1 MIDMKR
7 TGSVFSLG
15 SEFDDFLLAP
25 ICDDN
30 NGMQLTVLSA
40 LARLDVDPWEEAA
53 SLARLPPAAAT
64 WKLAS
69 LLAALPA
76 GPLARPAPGTIAA
89 RLIPLLPRPV
99 ASDVPPH
106 PTLPGVRAVTR
117 SPILTYLIL
126 YGISM
131 LLMLALQW
139 LVASPQVPAQANSA
153 PTPPAHVVSPQSPP
167 PSSAH

>member
-1 MIDMKR
+1 MKR

-15 SEFDDFLLAP
+15 SEFDEFLLAP
-25 ICDDN
+25 IGDDN
-30 NGMQLTVLSA
+30 NGMQLSVLSA

-53 SLARLPPAAAT
+53 ALGRLPRGAAT
-64 WKLAS
+64 SKLAA
-69 LLAALPA
+69 LIAALPA
-76 GPLARPAPGTIAA
+76 GPSARPDPRTIAS

-99 ASDVPPH
+99 ASEVPPR
-106 PTLPGVRAVTR
+106 PAVSGIGAVTR

-139 LVASPQVPAQANSA
+139 LIVGPQVPAQANSA
-153 PTPPAHVVSPQSPP
+153 PTPPAHVVSPESP
-167 PSSAH
+167 PSSSAH